1 MKQKENMKQ
10 YVVLLVN
17 MNTSSKTWRKS
28 YPEEDLDTF
37 KKRICNEYPE
47 YKWFMQFSTYDW
59 V

>member
-1 MKQKENMKQ
+1 MKQ
-10 YVVLLVN
+10 YVVLLQN
-17 MNTSSKTWRKS
+17 MNTHSKTWRKS